1 MPTQR
6 IRLKWRGPFD
16 PYDDYPDVYFY
27 MLYDKRK
34 RKVIYIGQAYYQS
47 LRRRALQHVRGDL
60 LDWIRRSKSIHVA
73 DVAMKV
79 AEITSMNQQRVSK
92 KIIDDIESLMIIVVQ
107 PPGNIQSTR
116 TYYGRDLQIENTGKY
131 SPLPKR
137 ISTKNIE

>member
-1 MPTQR
+1 MPMQK

-16 PYDDYPDVYFY
+16 PYGDYPDAYFY
-27 MLYDKRK
+27 MMYDKRK

-47 LRRRALQHVRGDL
+47 PRRRVSQHGDL

-73 DVAMKV
+73 DVRMKV

-92 KIIDDIESLMIIVVQ
+92 EIIDDIESLMIIVVQ

-131 SPLPKR
+131 SPLPRR
-137 ISTKNIE
+137 ISTKDIE